1 MRVHRPR
8 RPQRQMALP
17 TESTTPDG
25 SPGHSPR
32 LQSVRRVQSQPNLSR
47 PQRTPDRRRTGPYL
61 DNSPII
67 QDTLGSLGSIEQE
80 CIGWGLDDTPT
91 RRGRV
96 WETRRPDTSGWD
108 FEIYED
114 PPDRA
119 SPHPPTP
126 PEPTDPDE
134 NKENI
139 YATASDYESDREEPI
154 EEHVQGIDFDRVN
167 EFTQTAFG
175 PMDDTGALRQLFI
188 DQQGRV
194 HRPAPVPTE
203 ARLRPNVRVGITED
217 EEPFDVWESEWIDD
231 LDVGQIRELRQLG
244 MAFTRGVE
252 QRHAHGS
259 QYPLRDSEN
268 IQGPTNVFNEARR
281 ITEVQRNPGRFRFAD
296 QEEDGANRAMGIR
309 RVVRRRPQDDDDED
323 EDEEM

>member
-8 RPQRQMALP
+8 RPQSQMTLP
-17 TESTTPDG
+17 VESTTPEG

-32 LQSVRRVQSQPNLSR
+32 LQPIRRVQSQPNLSR
-47 PQRTPDRRRTGPYL
+47 QQLTPGRR
-61 DNSPII
+61 
-67 QDTLGSLGSIEQE
+67 QDSLGSLGTIEQE

-91 RRGRV
+91 RSGRV
-96 WETRRPDTSGWD
+96 WSSRRPNTSGWD

-119 SPHPPTP
+119 SPRPLTP
-126 PEPTDPDE
+126 LDPTDPDE

-139 YATASDYESDREEPI
+139 YATASDYESEPEEAPT

-175 PMDDTGALRQLFI
+175 PIDDTGALRQLHV
-188 DQQGRV
+188 DLQGGVR
-194 HRPAPVPTE
+194 RPAPVPT
-203 ARLRPNVRVGITED
+203 ATRVRPSLRVGLTEE
-217 EEPFDVWESEWIDD
+217 EEPYDQWDLEWVED
-231 LDVGQIRELRQLG
+231 LDMGQIRELRQLG
-244 MAFTRGVE
+244 MGFARGVE

-268 IQGPTNVFNEARR
+268 IQGPTNVFTEARR
-281 ITEVQRNPGRFRFAD
+281 ITEVQRNPERFRFAD
-296 QEEDGANRAMGIR
+296 EDEDNANRAMGIR
-309 RVVRRRPQDDDDED
+309 RITRRRPQDDDED